1 MTTSS
6 NAGDDH
12 HTELFVADFYPKL
25 GEYLAERHASGYD
38 AVAARAR
45 YLIWLAQHVDKS
57 ALRSPR
63 ADPGSAGGQAAA
75 ALTAGDVVARDALA
89 DHLAET
95 EEATDPG
102 ALERA
107 FERDELGMLR
117 AAAERG
123 ALEEL
128 AALRAPA
135 ADERADL
142 ERSAGQGLSA
152 EDRLLRAHLR
162 LVASIAERYA
172 GRGVPFLE
180 LIAAGNLGLIRAA
193 EKFDDSKGYT
203 FSTYATWWIR
213 QAITRAVAD
222 NAQSARIPVHM
233 ARAISEIAVVQRRLS
248 RELGREPTPEELA
261 AELGTSPD

>member
-1 MTTSS
+1 MSTGS
-6 NAGDDH
+6 NAGDDRGK
-12 HTELFVADFYPKL
+12 LFVADFYPKL
-25 GEYLAERHASGYD
+25 GEYLAERHADGYD

-45 YLIWLAQHVDKS
+45 FAIWLAQHAGKS
-57 ALRSPR
+57 AMRPPR
-63 ADPGSAGGQAAA
+63 VDPGGAGGQAPL
-75 ALTAGDVVARDALA
+75 LTAGDVMARDALA
-89 DHLAET
+89 DHIAET
-95 EEATDPG
+95 GEATDPG
-102 ALERA
+102 ALERS
-107 FERDELGMLR
+107 ELGMLM

-123 ALEEL
+123 AQEEL
-128 AALRAPA
+128 AALRAPTA
-135 ADERADL
+135 NERADL
-142 ERSAGQGLSA
+142 ERSTGQGLWT
-152 EDRLLRAHLR
+152 EDQLLRAHLR

-261 AELGTSPD
+261 AELGTSSG

>member
-1 MTTSS
+1 MTTGS
-6 NAGDDH
+6 NAGDDRGK
-12 HTELFVADFYPKL
+12 LFVADFYPKL
-25 GEYLAERHASGYD
+25 GEYLAERHTDGYD

-45 YLIWLAQHVDKS
+45 FTIWLAQHADKS
-57 ALRSPR
+57 AMWPPR
-63 ADPGSAGGQAAA
+63 VDPGGAGGQVPP
-75 ALTAGDVVARDALA
+75 LTAGDVVARDALT
-89 DHLAET
+89 DHIAET
-95 EEATDPG
+95 DEATDPG
-102 ALERA
+102 ALERG
-107 FERDELGMLR
+107 ELGMLM

-123 ALEEL
+123 AQEEL
-128 AALRAPA
+128 AALSAPT

-142 ERSAGQGLSA
+142 VRSAGQGLSA

-172 GRGVPFLE
+172 GRGVPLLE

-213 QAITRAVAD
+213 QAIIRAVAD

-233 ARAISEIAVVQRRLS
+233 ARAISEIAAVQRRLS

-261 AELGTSPD
+261 AELGTSSD